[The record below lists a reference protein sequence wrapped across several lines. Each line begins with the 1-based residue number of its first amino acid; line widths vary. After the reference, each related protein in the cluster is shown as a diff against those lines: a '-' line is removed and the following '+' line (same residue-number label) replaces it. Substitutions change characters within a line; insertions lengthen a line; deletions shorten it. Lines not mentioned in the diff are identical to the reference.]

1 MIFQK
6 IVKHL
11 SNIPGLLINSKI
23 IVFESDDWGSIRMPS
38 LKVYETLKSKGLD
51 LDSGDTSR
59 YNQNDTLASAD
70 DLIAL
75 FEVLSKFKDSK
86 GSNTVFTAISLVA
99 NPDFEKIRKN
109 NFRRYYYEPFTQTL
123 KRYNREE
130 AFQLWREG
138 VEKHLFVPQF
148 HGREHLNVPAW
159 MRALQNNDQETRLA
173 FDYGFWGFNRKS
185 SLVQYQAAFD
195 LEASED
201 LEYQK
206 GVIEEGLQLF
216 KEIHSYAAEYFVPPN
231 GPFNNSLEEI
241 AAENGIKFMS
251 AAKIQREALGSGKT
265 RKVFHYLG
273 QKNKYGQ
280 TYITRNC
287 FFEPSLPGK
296 NWVDSCLKDIE
307 IAFRW
312 KKPAVI
318 STHRVNYIGSLNP
331 KNRDNGLRQL
341 DQLLTKII
349 KNWPDVEFMTST
361 ELGEY
366 IIASKQK

>member
-1 MIFQK
+1 MTILIK
-6 IVKHL
+6 KLYRNL
-11 SNIPGLLINSKI
+11 SNIPGKFLNKKI

-38 LKVYETLKSKGLD
+38 LRIYDKLKKRGLD
-51 LDSGDTSR
+51 VDGGDSKR

-70 DLIAL
+70 DLNAL

-99 NPDFEKIRKN
+99 NPDFEKIREN
-109 NFRRYYYEPFTQTL
+109 NFKQYYYESFTQTL

-148 HGREHLNVPAW
+148 HGREHLNVAAW
-159 MRALQNNDQETRLA
+159 MRALQNNDKETRLA
-173 FDYGFWGFNRKS
+173 FDHGFWGFKKS
-185 SLVQYQAAFD
+185 VKMHYQAAFE
-195 LEASED
+195 LETPED

-206 GVIEEGLQLF
+206 SVIVEGLQLF
-216 KEIHSYAAEYFVPPN
+216 KQIHSYAAEYFVPPN
-231 GPFNNSLEEI
+231 GPFNNSLEEV
-241 AAENGIKFMS
+241 AAANGIKFMS
-251 AAKIQREALGSGKT
+251 AAKIQQEALGAGKS

-280 TYITRNC
+280 RYITRNC

-296 NWVDSCLKDIE
+296 DWVDSCLKEIE

-331 KNRDNGLRQL
+331 KNRDNGLKQL
-341 DQLLTKII
+341 KQLLSSII
-349 KNWPDVEFMTST
+349 KTWPDVDFMSSN
-361 ELGEY
+361 ELGQL
-366 IIASKQK
+366 ISKSE